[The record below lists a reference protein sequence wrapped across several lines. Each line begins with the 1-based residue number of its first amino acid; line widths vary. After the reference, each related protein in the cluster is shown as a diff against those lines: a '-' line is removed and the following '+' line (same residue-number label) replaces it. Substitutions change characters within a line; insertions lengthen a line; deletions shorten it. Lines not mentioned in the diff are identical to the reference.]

1 MDINEKFEELY
12 EETKLEEHCGEC
24 EMGITE
30 EVSVKEFDALK
41 KGDTVTIE
49 FKSPMSTGKATF
61 KVTAKN
67 VVGKARIEKV
77 TLKDVKRPSGVKF
90 FLYKRGNKVSL
101 AQGDMAASVV
111 SFMKEDKDLEKM
123 VKELEGA
130 SKMHLGQSKR
140 IAKYLN
146 KKKEE
151 VEEGID
157 IEKAS
162 IGAVIKDFQKSD
174 APQFKGKS
182 DKKRKEMAIAA
193 KLSKEENE
201 DDDPVGKSK
210 KKDKVNL
217 KPKMEDK
224 QMKKLKELY
233 IGLQKKRA
241 QDGTLKRVVSDYHKE
256 QVIKEATGS
265 ITLTVKGISDL
276 KKADAQMLRDTDFNI
291 EAILQ
296 DDGAEIEE
304 GGSTFKRNTM
314 TFEADSA
321 DMKIVQTFAKRQTQ
335 LSKDTA
341 KLIKPKMDYGDLYE
355 ERVDSLYVAGL
366 LSRTAKPNSPLQYS
380 VNFVKEGQIK
390 EAVLDNGLEVGEQEF
405 DLEMRV
411 DKLYPNLDVNFA
423 KYMDE
428 GLEGPYEVS
437 GEVYFYDRKVQMFYS
452 VSGED
457 YVDEETA
464 KEIAFRLHKDGF
476 YKPDLG
482 R

>member
-1 MDINEKFEELY
+1 
-12 EETKLEEHCGEC
+12 
-24 EMGITE
+24 
-30 EVSVKEFDALK
+30 
-41 KGDTVTIE
+41 
-49 FKSPMSTGKATF
+49 
-61 KVTAKN
+61 
-67 VVGKARIEKV
+67 
-77 TLKDVKRPSGVKF
+77 
-90 FLYKRGNKVSL
+90 
-101 AQGDMAASVV
+101 
-111 SFMKEDKDLEKM
+111 
-123 VKELEGA
+123 
-130 SKMHLGQSKR
+130 
-140 IAKYLN
+140 
-146 KKKEE
+146 
-151 VEEGID
+151 
-157 IEKAS
+157 
-162 IGAVIKDFQKSD
+162 
-174 APQFKGKS
+174 
-182 DKKRKEMAIAA
+182 
-193 KLSKEENE
+193 
-201 DDDPVGKSK
+201 
-210 KKDKVNL
+210 
-217 KPKMEDK
+217 
-224 QMKKLKELY
+224 MKKLKELY

-291 EAILQ
+291 EVILQ

-321 DMKIVQTFAKRQTQ
+321 DMKIVQAFAKRQTQ

-390 EAVLDNGLEVGEQEF
+390 EGPNWSMDDLKKIDRMKAALRSAERNPKDRNFGDEDWIDHMKDRIRAAQDKLRSKKEEVKEAVLDNGIEVGEQDW
-405 DLEMRV
+405 DLIARNDAV
-411 DKLYPNLDVNFA
+411 YPNLNVNFA
-423 KYMDE
+423 KYIDE
-428 GLEGPYEVS
+428 GLEGPYDVG

-452 VSGED
+452 VSSED

-464 KEIAFRLHKDGF
+464 KDIAYRLHKNGF
-476 YKPDLG
+476 YKPELG

>member
-1 MDINEKFEELY
+1 
-12 EETKLEEHCGEC
+12 
-24 EMGITE
+24 
-30 EVSVKEFDALK
+30 
-41 KGDTVTIE
+41 
-49 FKSPMSTGKATF
+49 
-61 KVTAKN
+61 
-67 VVGKARIEKV
+67 
-77 TLKDVKRPSGVKF
+77 
-90 FLYKRGNKVSL
+90 
-101 AQGDMAASVV
+101 
-111 SFMKEDKDLEKM
+111 
-123 VKELEGA
+123 
-130 SKMHLGQSKR
+130 
-140 IAKYLN
+140 
-146 KKKEE
+146 
-151 VEEGID
+151 
-157 IEKAS
+157 
-162 IGAVIKDFQKSD
+162 
-174 APQFKGKS
+174 
-182 DKKRKEMAIAA
+182 MAIAA

-201 DDDPVGKSK
+201 EDDPKSK
-210 KKDKVNL
+210 KKDKINL

-390 EAVLDNGLEVGEQEF
+390 EAVLDNGIEVGEQDW
-405 DLEMRV
+405 DLIARNDAV
-411 DKLYPNLDVNFA
+411 YPNLNVNFA
-423 KYMDE
+423 KYIDE
-428 GLEGPYEVS
+428 GLEGPYDVG

-452 VSGED
+452 VSSED

-464 KEIAFRLHKDGF
+464 KDIAYRLHKDGF
-476 YKPDLG
+476 YKPELG